1 MKSYA
6 FIVITAASAALA
18 AMTALEVRS
27 NPWDQE
33 GLAPQMSPKKTS
45 AAMTP

>member
-18 AMTALEVRS
+18 AMTALEVR
-27 NPWDQE
+27 NIPWEQE
-33 GLAPQMSPKKTS
+33 GIAPQMSPENSS
-45 AAMTP
+45 AAVTP